1 LGLAS
6 EERYRR
12 MKQKQRETQLIL
24 EEAAENR
31 RGGGLP
37 ERLAERFSPEAV
49 RQAEIL
55 VKYRG
60 YLDKEAAQIRAAKAM
75 EDRKL
80 PQNADYQA
88 ISALRI
94 EARQK
99 LSRQQP
105 VSLGQAARIPGVTP
119 ADVAVL
125 TVWLKKHQAEA
136 QGGSTAV

>member
-1 LGLAS
+1 
-6 EERYRR
+6 
-12 MKQKQRETQLIL
+12 
-24 EEAAENR
+24 
-31 RGGGLP
+31 
-37 ERLAERFSPEAV
+37 
-49 RQAEIL
+49 
-55 VKYRG
+55 
-60 YLDKEAAQIRAAKAM
+60 
-75 EDRKL
+75 L